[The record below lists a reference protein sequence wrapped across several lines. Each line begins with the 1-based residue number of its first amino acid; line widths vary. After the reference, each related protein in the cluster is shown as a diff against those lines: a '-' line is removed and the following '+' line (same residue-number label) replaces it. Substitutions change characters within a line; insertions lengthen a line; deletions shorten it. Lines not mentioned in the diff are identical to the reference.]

1 MSPLNIFLIDKMLF
15 IFQGFTETA
24 TNIVDVATKE
34 HEQKGVI
41 GAVGGVLRQIPPTIV
56 QPLIIVP
63 EATSNVLGGLR
74 SQFQPDA
81 RKEDEEKWKEEIID

>member
-1 MSPLNIFLIDKMLF
+1 MM
-15 IFQGFTETA
+15 
-24 TNIVDVATKE
+24 
-34 HEQKGVI
+34 

-63 EATSNVLGGLR
+63 EATSNLIGGLR
-74 SQFQPDA
+74 SQLKPDA